1 MLAPVRRPPSAEAAG
16 WRAQLDLR
24 YKKKGEQ
31 TVVHHAHQGPL
42 RVLKS
47 LYPEHPSVC
56 HNVLVHPPS
65 GLIGSDRI
73 DIDVQVEE
81 GAHGFITTPGAT
93 RFLGRS
99 TQWAQQSV
107 RIRLAPHARL
117 EWLPLETLVYSGAW
131 ARNRLV
137 FELAPQS
144 SLMCWDI
151 YALGL
156 PASDQAF
163 EAGALDAQCDWPQR
177 WHERTLIQATDP
189 VLLDG
194 ALGLQGRRTLGQ
206 MLLAWDALPGLNSPQ
221 ALEALLEATRE
232 QLTRLAEASDDATGT
247 STSAQWVWG
256 LTTPQPGLVQ
266 LRVLAD
272 HAHHIHTAC
281 QTTWALWRSQAW
293 GLPAVACRSWQL

>member
-1 MLAPVRRPPSAEAAG
+1 ML
-16 WRAQLDLR
+16 
-24 YKKKGEQ
+24 
-31 TVVHHAHQGPL
+31 HHAHQGPL

-73 DIDVQVEE
+73 DVQVQVEE
-81 GAHGFITTPGAT
+81 GAHGLITTPGAT

-99 TQWAQQSV
+99 GHWAEQSV
-107 RIRLAPHARL
+107 RMRLAPHARL

-156 PASDQAF
+156 PASHQTF

-177 WHERTLIQATDP
+177 WHERTLIHATDSL
-189 VLLDG
+189 LLDG
-194 ALGLQGRRTLGQ
+194 PLGLQGRRTLGQ
-206 MLLAWDALPGLNSPQ
+206 MLLAWDALPGLDQAQ
-221 ALEALLEATRE
+221 ALETLVDDTRD
-232 QLTRLAEASDDATGT
+232 QLTRLADGVDSPR
-247 STSAQWVWG
+247 SADWVWG
-256 LTTPQPGLVQ
+256 LTMPQPGLLQ
-266 LRVLAD
+266 LRVMAH
-272 HAHHIHTAC
+272 HAHHIHTAF
-281 QTTWALWRSQAW
+281 QTTWALWRAQVW
-293 GLPAVACRSWQL
+293 GLPAQACRSWQL